1 MRLEDMQN
9 RRLGRYHLIE
19 LIGRGGMAAVYR
31 AHDTVLRRDVALK
44 VLYPQYGGDESLIK
58 RFQREAMLA
67 AGLEH
72 PNIVPIY
79 DVGEAEGVAYIA
91 MKLFDGRSLADA
103 LLAGQSLTLPQ
114 VVSIINQIADAL
126 DWAHARGVVHRDIKA
141 GNILLEDNTDG
152 YLSPADK
159 APHAMLT
166 DFGIAKSL
174 DAPGLTSTG
183 ILIGTPDYMAPE
195 QISNRPLDGRA
206 DVYALGVLAFRCLT
220 GRQPFEGNTEQVL
233 LGHLNGSVP
242 DATQYA
248 KLPPAINTVLRTAMA
263 RDPDA
268 RYDSAGEFARALQ
281 AVARGEQPTPPP
293 AQRRA
298 FEGRAVVPRIT
309 AAEYTPPRANPSA
322 ATMNGP
328 AAPPYVYT
336 GATTSAQPARRK
348 RNAAPWL
355 IGLLFL
361 LFLGGGGIL
370 LAQNLQ
376 RIGAGGTIPPS
387 SGLPTEQPTQQTI
400 GPIAEAPAA
409 PITEAPSAP
418 AEAPSNTTATSAT
431 EETPTQEQPTA
442 SASQPSRTTR
452 PTNTP
457 EPSPTADTGVS
468 TSTPTTQPCPSS
480 IDDAF
485 SAALSANPALTERL
499 GCPTEAAGTRQIVEQ
514 PFEFGSM
521 LYVANANPDAPGTIY
536 VVMRD
541 TNTNAVR
548 WQAFEDTWTE
558 DEPEGGGRFSEGLYE
573 PTRGFGKVWRDNF
586 EIGQS
591 LSYAL
596 APEQGAVG
604 VVQQFEGGLLVLSPV
619 SDVSEL
625 QPGSLEGGPPLG
637 IARGQ
642 GVYVLYG
649 SGQSGD
655 FEQYDE

>member
-9 RRLGRYHLIE
+9 RQLGRYHLIA

-31 AHDTVLRRDVALK
+31 AHDTALRRDVALK

-79 DVGEAEGVAYIA
+79 DVGEAEGLAYIA
-91 MKLFDGRSLADA
+91 MKLFDGRSLADL

-141 GNILLEDNTDG
+141 GNILLEDSSDA

-195 QISNRPLDGRA
+195 QISNRPIDGRA

-220 GRQPFEGNTEQVL
+220 GRQPFEGSTEQVL
-233 LGHLNGSVP
+233 LGHLNGAVP
-242 DATQYA
+242 DASRYA
-248 KLPPAINTVLRTAMA
+248 SLPPAVDTVLRIAMA
-263 RDPDA
+263 RDPDD
-268 RYDSAGEFARALQ
+268 RYDTAGEFARALQ

-298 FEGRAVVPRIT
+298 FEGRVVVPRVA
-309 AAEYTPPRANPSA
+309 AAEYTPPDTNPNA
-322 ATMNGP
+322 ATINGS
-328 AAPPYVYT
+328 AAPPYAYPNAAV
-336 GATTSAQPARRK
+336 AQPPRRG
-348 RNAAPWL
+348 RRAASWL
-355 IGLLFL
+355 IGFLLL

-376 RIGAGGTIPPS
+376 RNGAGAAIPPDS
-387 SGLPTEQPTQQTI
+387 APTTQVTGQTI
-400 GPIAEAPAA
+400 GPVAEVPAEQ
-409 PITEAPSAP
+409 ITEEPTAPP
-418 AEAPSNTTATSAT
+418 DQAENATATSEP
-431 EETPTQEQPTA
+431 EESPTQQQAPATTQQPTPVA
-442 SASQPSRTTR
+442 TPSSTPQPS
-452 PTNTP
+452 P
-457 EPSPTADTGVS
+457 
-468 TSTPTTQPCPSS
+468 TSTPTSPAQACTSP
-480 IDDAF
+480 IGDAF
-485 SAALSANPALTERL
+485 SVALRANPAGAERL
-499 GCPTEAAGTRQIVEQ
+499 GCPSEAAGTRQIVEQ
-514 PFEFGSM
+514 PFEYGSM
-521 LYVANANPDAPGTIY
+521 LYVANANPDLPGTIY
-536 VVMRD
+536 VVIRD
-541 TNTNAVR
+541 QRTDVVT
-548 WQAFEDTWTE
+548 WQAFEDTWT
-558 DEPEGGGRFSEGLYE
+558 DAEPEGGGPFGAGLYE
-573 PTRGFGKVWRDNF
+573 PTRGFGKVWSQNF
-586 EIGQS
+586 EIGQT
-591 LSYAL
+591 LGYATAL
-596 APEQGAVG
+596 EQGADS
-604 VVQQFEGGLLVLSPV
+604 VVQPFEGGLLVRSPV
-619 SDVSEL
+619 SDVQEL

-642 GVYVLYG
+642 GIYVLYG

-655 FEQYDE
+655 FEQYGE